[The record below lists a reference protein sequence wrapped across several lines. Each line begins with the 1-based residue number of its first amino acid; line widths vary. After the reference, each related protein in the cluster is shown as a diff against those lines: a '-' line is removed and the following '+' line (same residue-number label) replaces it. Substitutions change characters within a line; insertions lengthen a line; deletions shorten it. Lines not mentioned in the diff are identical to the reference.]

1 MDGVNRRSAMRSRKH
16 GSAPVLSRSSKP
28 CGSSASVAA
37 EAEDTFITP
46 PLHNY
51 NDSPVKK
58 SLSEST
64 LDASTATTQGGSK
77 QWFAGARR
85 FSV

>member
-16 GSAPVLSRSSKP
+16 GPAPVLSRSSKP

-46 PLHNY
+46 PLH